1 MASTET
7 FELEYIV
14 RSSPRIL
21 YNFLRTPSGLSEWF
35 SDEVDIRDDIFTFRW
50 DGSEEKAKLVDYKD
64 QEFVH
69 FEWIEGEKE
78 GLSFEMRV
86 KVDDLTGGVAL
97 LIKDEA
103 EPEEVEETRRL
114 WDAQVQELMQVLG
127 S

>member
-35 SDEVDIRDDIFTFRW
+35 SDQVDIRNDVFTFRW
-50 DGSEEKAKLVDYKD
+50 DGSEEKARLVDFKD
-64 QEFVH
+64 QEYVR
-69 FEWIEGEKE
+69 FEWVDGDKE

-86 KVDDLTGGVAL
+86 KVDELTGGVAL
-97 LIKDEA
+97 LIRDEA
-103 EPEEVEETRRL
+103 EPEEIEETRML
-114 WDAQVQELMQVLG
+114 WDAQVQDLMQVLG